1 MAFTSSNSRGSAW
14 VVRASC
20 LAGLFGPLC
29 LAHAAGNT
37 PADSGLIDL
46 DGDKR
51 ISYDEFVHSAAVKA
65 MRDVMDADKSGKLS
79 RSEVQASGAGSA
91 NETVR
96 LEFSKID
103 SNGDG
108 QIDMDELKKPLAE
121 HPQMK
126 KAFQDLRGCKDKD
139 GYLSGPELQG
149 YDTGS
154 HERVVPQISISF

>member
-1 MAFTSSNSRGSAW
+1 MAFTSSNSRSPAW

-20 LAGLFGPLC
+20 LAGLFGLVC

-51 ISYDEFVHSAAVKA
+51 ISYDEFVHSVAVQA
-65 MRDVMDADKSGKLS
+65 MRDMDADKSGKLS

-91 NETVR
+91 NGTVQ

-126 KAFQDLRGCKDKD
+126 KAFQDLDRDKD
-139 GYLSGPELQG
+139 GYLSGPELNG
-149 YDTGS
+149 YDNGS